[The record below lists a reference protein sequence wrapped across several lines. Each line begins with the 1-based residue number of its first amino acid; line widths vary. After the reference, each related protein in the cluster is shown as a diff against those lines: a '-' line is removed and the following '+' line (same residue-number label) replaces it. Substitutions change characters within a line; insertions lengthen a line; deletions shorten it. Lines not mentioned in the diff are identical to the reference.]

1 MTIQQTNNK
10 RINELYVKIVGYIR
24 NARQNIMRSVDTE
37 QVKAYWLIGR
47 DIVEEE
53 QSGVQKADY
62 GVYLI
67 KEISIRLMKEF
78 WRGFGITT
86 VKDIR
91 QFYLIY
97 QASCNNLQKSHA
109 VRGQFDNYLKKK
121 SCMPQFYSNLSW
133 THYRALMRIDRPE
146 ARKFYEIEASKN
158 NWSAREL
165 ERQIGSLL
173 YDRLAKSKDKKGL
186 MNLIYKGQ
194 EVMKP
199 EDAIK
204 EPVVLE
210 FLGLPESHKLV
221 ESNLEGALISNLQNF
236 LLELGT
242 GFAFVAR
249 QKRLTLD
256 GDHFYTDLVF
266 YHTILKCYV
275 IIDIKT
281 KKLTHAD
288 LGQMQLYVNY
298 FDQEVVKT
306 DDNPTIGLILCTK
319 KSNKMIKYF
328 LGSNDKKIFTSKYQL
343 HLPTEQELETELKKE
358 VREINYQ
365 LRRN

>member
-1 MTIQQTNNK
+1 MIIHTNK
-10 RINELYVKIVGYIR
+10 RINDLYLRIVDHIR
-24 NARQNIMRSVDTE
+24 SARQNIMRSVDTE

-47 DIVEEE
+47 DIIEEE
-53 QSGVQKADY
+53 QLGRAKAGY
-62 GVYLI
+62 GAYLLQ
-67 KEISIRLMKEF
+67 EISSRLMREF
-78 WRGFGITT
+78 GKGFGLTT
-86 VKDIR
+86 IKDIR
-91 QFYLIY
+91 RFYLVYSPIRHEPRDELIIP
-97 QASCNNLQKSHA
+97 NFK
-109 VRGQFDNYLKKK
+109 
-121 SCMPQFYSNLSW
+121 SNLSW
-133 THYRALMRIDRPE
+133 THYRSLMRIDNE
-146 ARKFYEIEASKN
+146 NARSFYEIEASKN
-158 NWSAREL
+158 NWSSTEL
-165 ERQIGSLL
+165 DRQVGSLL
-173 YDRLAKSKDKKGL
+173 FDRLAKSKDKKGL
-186 MNLIYKGQ
+186 MNLVYKGQ
-194 EVMKP
+194 EVMRP

-204 EPVVLE
+204 DPMVLE
-210 FLGLPESHKLV
+210 FLDLPESHKLV
-221 ESNLEGALISNLQNF
+221 ESNLEEVLISNLQNF

-298 FDQEVVKT
+298 FDQEIAKA

-319 KSNKMIKYF
+319 KSNKMVKYF

-343 HLPTEQELETELKKE
+343 HLPTEQELETELKRE
-358 VREINYQ
+358 VKNINRQ